1 MKYLV
6 FYCCLFL
13 ISDAF
18 AGTITPMVY
27 QNTSEEY
34 TNDDNYAGI
43 EPEKIV
49 SAQRSMRVAIRYME
63 QNYSTEQL
71 AQYAMRLN
79 QSDRRKA
86 ISKGQTPPEPLS
98 KGVLQDKE
106 KIADYLRSRQE
117 WTY

>member
-6 FYCCLFL
+6 FLYCLFL
-13 ISDAF
+13 ISDAL
-18 AGTITPMVY
+18 AGTITPMTY

-34 TNDDNYAGI
+34 TDDDNYAGI
-43 EPEKIV
+43 EPNKIV
-49 SAQRSMRVAIRYME
+49 DAQRSMRSIIRYME

-79 QSDRRKA
+79 QSDRRMA
-86 ISKGQTPPEPLS
+86 ISKGQTPPELLS
-98 KGVLQDKE
+98 KEILQDKE